1 MISKAYLGRGVYMPV
16 SQMTSSARR
25 TLSRKIKGGR
35 LAQESAATTKFNA
48 DARKF
53 MDRTNRQLMRGAKP
67 IAAPAGM
74 DKTRKGAKVNW
85 FESKNLSHQGVGG
98 FQLNTGGRRAPRNIV
113 VNSDFN
119 QAAMRRKPDPAV
131 RTEMANIRRHEFQHA
146 QPNVSSWRVMQQ
158 SGMDTP
164 KKFHRRK
171 DGVVN
176 RTPALSREEARASYM
191 AGDRYSAKTA
201 RGRGVYLTASRNQ
214 SDPGSRALRAQMR
227 DMERKGVRSGSVS
240 PDGSEK
246 SPLALLDRFERADV
260 KARRNAAMRARRK
273 VTKSMGIEAEV
284 PQAEGSKEPVYT
296 RARDESGRFIGTLHM
311 GNSLPTQMV
320 EGRREVSKALFK
332 PKLPKPPTV
341 PKPKVPKN
349 VLGTPK
355 PAAVPQTTSPTA
367 KAPRIR
373 ETGVS
378 KAGHPDWHGWGKTR
392 VPTTRKERTTERAKN
407 AGGSALFGAG
417 TSGAITYGMNFRRPG
432 RGRAALGAAGVG
444 AGLGA
449 VIGAAQKPKQVKL
462 VAKSERGE
470 LVARQI
476 PRDKQ
481 LRSTRVRKM
490 SPDPSELHV
499 MGAPQATSARR
510 AAAQR
515 AARTRKLRYLT
526 PTRMNQAPGR

>member
-1 MISKAYLGRGVYMPV
+1 MISKAYLGQGVYKPV
-16 SQMTSSARR
+16 SQMSSAARR
-25 TLSRKIKGGR
+25 TLARKIKGGR
-35 LAQESAATTKFNA
+35 LAQEGAATARFNA
-48 DARKF
+48 DARKY
-53 MDRTNRQLMRGAKP
+53 MNRTNRQLMRDAKP

-74 DKTRKGAKVNW
+74 DKTRKGVQVNW
-85 FESKNLSHQGVGG
+85 FESKNLSRQGVGG

-113 VNSDFN
+113 VNSKFN
-119 QAAMRRKPDPAV
+119 QAAARRKPDPAV
-131 RTEMANIRRHEFQHA
+131 RTEMANVRRHEFQHA

-176 RTPALSREEARASYM
+176 RPPSLSREEARASYM

-227 DMERKGVRSGSVS
+227 GMERKGVRSSTVS
-240 PDGSEK
+240 PDVSDRSLG
-246 SPLALLDRFERADV
+246 LLDRFERADV

-273 VTKSMGIEAEV
+273 VTKSMGIEEEI

-311 GNSLPTQMV
+311 GNSLPTSMV

-349 VLGTPK
+349 VLGAPK
-355 PAAVPQTTSPTA
+355 PAAVPQTKGISAPS
-367 KAPRIR
+367 PRIR

-392 VPTTRKERTTERAKN
+392 VPTTRKERAAERAKN
-407 AGGSALFGAG
+407 AGGAAAFSAG
-417 TSGAITYGMNFRRPG
+417 TSGAITYGLNLRNPG
-432 RGRAALGAAGVG
+432 RGRAVLGAAGIG

-449 VIGAAQKPKQVKL
+449 LVGGAHKPRQTKL
-462 VAKSERGE
+462 VQKSFERGE

-476 PRDKQ
+476 PKDKQ

-499 MGAPQATSARR
+499 MGAPQAASARR

-526 PTRMNQAPGR
+526 PTRMNQASGR